1 MDVLLLLGNELLIL
15 FRQYQLLKKIS
26 IKKRKTINLSKS
38 SEAALSK
45 QRIRLNIV
53 FEEINKTD
61 IFLLLEIKNWWI
73 FP

>member
-15 FRQYQLLKKIS
+15 FRQYQLLKKIC

-61 IFLLLEIKNWWI
+61 IFLLLEIKN
-73 FP
+73 

>member
-61 IFLLLEIKNWWI
+61 IFLLLEIKN
-73 FP
+73 